1 MEGEKGDYRY
11 FVENGNTDE
20 IVVVLPGED
29 YNGDGKEVDY
39 LVSKMNSSN
48 GGVIVEKGALAK
60 EESTISKNRPNELA
74 HYYKFKDIQNAEE
87 VYKYLGD
94 NTNVEW
100 GRGVINSYENGVGL
114 SYIGT
119 THIEG
124 YNWVE
129 AVFETMFGHLLIDFS
144 HSHSDDPN
152 PSFDVNGSSSGDL
165 NSAAKSTYN
174 RARSVYHQGQ
184 YSHFSSHTYFTR
196 HSRPY
201 DKRNTEPW

>member
-74 HYYKFKDIQNAEE
+74 RYYKFKEI
-87 VYKYLGD
+87 
-94 NTNVEW
+94 
-100 GRGVINSYENGVGL
+100 
-114 SYIGT
+114 
-119 THIEG
+119 
-124 YNWVE
+124 
-129 AVFETMFGHLLIDFS
+129 
-144 HSHSDDPN
+144 
-152 PSFDVNGSSSGDL
+152 
-165 NSAAKSTYN
+165 
-174 RARSVYHQGQ
+174 
-184 YSHFSSHTYFTR
+184 
-196 HSRPY
+196 
-201 DKRNTEPW
+201 